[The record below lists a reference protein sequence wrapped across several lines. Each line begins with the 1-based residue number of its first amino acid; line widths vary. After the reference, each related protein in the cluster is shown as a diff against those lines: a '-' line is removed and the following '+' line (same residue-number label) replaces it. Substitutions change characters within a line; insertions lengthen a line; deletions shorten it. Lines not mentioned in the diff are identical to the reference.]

1 MFSRVLRDLTS
12 LIPGCWIHWCVDDGT
27 GIATVIVEGLVDS
40 TVGICREL
48 LGSKSVE
55 MKKVQIR
62 NESITGPHWLAIQPQ

>member
-1 MFSRVLRDLTS
+1 
-12 LIPGCWIHWCVDDGT
+12 VDDGT